1 MIAALPA
8 LHLVLELVCA
18 AAAAAPPAP
27 ARAVKPSV
35 AVFRLEPKHGVPP
48 GAADLLTDTL
58 LNEVR
63 GSGAFSRV
71 VSPAEIA
78 VLMAPEQQQFLVRC
92 ASDECALVDNEL
104 AGALGVSHIL
114 VGNLGKLGNSY
125 LLNLRLLDVQSSVL
139 LASLSERAK
148 GDTEEALLDLVRPA
162 SLKLLKEGGLV
173 REPPKAPAAAESPPS
188 LARRGALWGGAVVA
202 GLGAALALP
211 ALALWG
217 TVVGV
222 TAWDV
227 AGGWRPG
234 NRHSITATVALL
246 SNVAFVTAAVL
257 TVVMLTGLGAG
268 GIAMGVSGVMP

>member
-1 MIAALPA
+1 M
-8 LHLVLELVCA
+8 
-18 AAAAAPPAP
+18 
-27 ARAVKPSV
+27 KPSV

-148 GDTEEALLDLVRPA
+148 GDTEEALLDLVRAACKGRDQPMPEA
-162 SLKLLKEGGLV
+162 CRRFNAETADGRQMQAYSDLLGQAIRSMIQVKEEKDLDSLFTGGRTTALV
-173 REPPKAPAAAESPPS
+173 NAI
-188 LARRGALWGGAVVA
+188 A
-202 GLGAALALP
+202 GLDDFEL
-211 ALALWG
+211 
-217 TVVGV
+217 
-222 TAWDV
+222 
-227 AGGWRPG
+227 
-234 NRHSITATVALL
+234 ITFLVIQ
-246 SNVAFVTAAVL
+246 
-257 TVVMLTGLGAG
+257 G
-268 GIAMGVSGVMP
+268 SG

>member
-8 LHLVLELVCA
+8 IHLVLELVG

-27 ARAVKPSV
+27 VRAVKPSV

-173 REPPKAPAAAESPPS
+173 REPPKAPVAADESPPS

-217 TVVGV
+217 TVAGV

-227 AGGWRPG
+227 IFRALYRAMQKFSRPM
-234 NRHSITATVALL
+234 T
-246 SNVAFVTAAVL
+246 F
-257 TVVMLTGLGAG
+257 
-268 GIAMGVSGVMP
+268 